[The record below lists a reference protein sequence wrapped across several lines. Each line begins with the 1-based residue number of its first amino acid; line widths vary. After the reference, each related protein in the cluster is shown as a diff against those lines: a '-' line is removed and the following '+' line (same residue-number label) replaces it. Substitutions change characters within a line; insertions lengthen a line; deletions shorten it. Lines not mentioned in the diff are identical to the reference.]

1 MMQYKQSQKLQ
12 MSQMPFLAEQMDL
25 RQRTNKAQIDS
36 KKSEERII
44 ELEDFIAKQ
53 ETEIDQLKRKL
64 KEYDI

>member
-1 MMQYKQSQKLQ
+1 MQYKQSQKLQ